1 MNFLYKLIFI
11 LTTLNS
17 SIGFAQ
23 SNLFPTR
30 PIKVLVPV
38 APGGNIDTVM
48 RIISQKMGENLGQ
61 NIIIENK
68 PGGATNVANELVA
81 KSTPDGYTLIA
92 NTITLVVNTSLYP
105 KLAYDP
111 EKDFSPVS
119 LIASSPCLVVINPKL
134 PIKNIRELISYAKV
148 NSGNIRYGTSG
159 SGGITH
165 LSVELLAYQTG
176 TKFEQINYKGAGPA
190 VIALMSGE
198 VDIGIFPIVAIA
210 GQLSSP
216 RLRVI
221 GITSQSR
228 LPLFPDIPTVN
239 ESGVPGYEFNGWVG
253 IVAPAG
259 TPAAIIKILNDS
271 ITRAVKS
278 PEIIDKFNK
287 DGAEVIA
294 SSPEQFKKLIS
305 DEVIQWSKVIKQAG
319 IKAD

>member
-11 LTTLNS
+11 LTTLNG

-81 KSTPDGYTLIA
+81 KATPDGYTLIA

-134 PIKNIRELISYAKV
+134 PIKNIRELISYAKA
-148 NSGNIRYGTSG
+148 NPGNIRYGTSG
-159 SGGITH
+159 SGRRSH
-165 LSVELLAYQTG
+165 DR
-176 TKFEQINYKGAGPA
+176 GA
-190 VIALMSGE
+190 
-198 VDIGIFPIVAIA
+198 
-210 GQLSSP
+210 
-216 RLRVI
+216 R
-221 GITSQSR
+221 
-228 LPLFPDIPTVN
+228 
-239 ESGVPGYEFNGWVG
+239 
-253 IVAPAG
+253 
-259 TPAAIIKILNDS
+259 
-271 ITRAVKS
+271 
-278 PEIIDKFNK
+278 
-287 DGAEVIA
+287 
-294 SSPEQFKKLIS
+294 
-305 DEVIQWSKVIKQAG
+305 
-319 IKAD
+319 

>member
-1 MNFLYKLIFI
+1 
-11 LTTLNS
+11 
-17 SIGFAQ
+17 
-23 SNLFPTR
+23 
-30 PIKVLVPV
+30 
-38 APGGNIDTVM
+38 
-48 RIISQKMGENLGQ
+48 
-61 NIIIENK
+61 
-68 PGGATNVANELVA
+68 
-81 KSTPDGYTLIA
+81 
-92 NTITLVVNTSLYP
+92 
-105 KLAYDP
+105 
-111 EKDFSPVS
+111 
-119 LIASSPCLVVINPKL
+119 LVVINPKL

-239 ESGVPGYEFNGWVG
+239 ESGVPG
-253 IVAPAG
+253 
-259 TPAAIIKILNDS
+259 
-271 ITRAVKS
+271 
-278 PEIIDKFNK
+278 
-287 DGAEVIA
+287 
-294 SSPEQFKKLIS
+294 
-305 DEVIQWSKVIKQAG
+305 
-319 IKAD
+319 